1 MTYERPIR
9 RVLIYKRTHEGDPDP
24 QKGVFGNH
32 KCMKT
37 VRGREYE
44 AVIGVGG
51 IRPWAKYKGIA
62 RKLTWIGIGAHK
74 DKKDGEGNPLVTFD
88 NFLYFGE
95 KKPMLRDR
103 APALARRMYDG
114 KARTLIVT
122 PSSPE
127 WQEVKAILD
136 LARNAPPSAQ
146 LKDAP
151 SLEFKRTSGEGRSS
165 SCRATSVAQKA
176 EQKNPADAKERR
188 G

>member
-1 MTYERPIR
+1 MSYERSIR

-24 QKGVFGNH
+24 QMGVFGNH
-32 KCMKT
+32 TCMKT
-37 VRGREYE
+37 VRGREYD

-51 IRPWAKYKGIA
+51 IRPWAKYKAIA
-62 RKLTWIGIGAHK
+62 HKLTWIGIGAHK
-74 DKKDGEGNPLVTFD
+74 DKTDREGNPIVTFD
-88 NFLYFGE
+88 NFLYLGE
-95 KKPMLRDR
+95 KGPMLRDR

-114 KARTLIVT
+114 KARTLMVT

-127 WQEVKAILD
+127 WQEVKAILN

-146 LKDAP
+146 LKGAP
-151 SLEFKRTSGEGRSS
+151 SLESKKRSGECRSS
-165 SCRATSVAQKA
+165 SCRATSVARKA